1 MRIPIQVLVYPV
13 RQKGRSWEYLLL
25 KRIPDRERFW
35 QGVTGAP
42 EEGEALADAAKRE
55 LFEETRLV
63 PLSLEKINFSYSFPV
78 ADEWR
83 HLYDLNVKK
92 ITEYVFVAYI
102 DAQKE
107 PVLDGTEHD
116 ECRWC
121 SVEEALQLLHW
132 PENKEAL
139 MKCHE
144 VVVKGKA

>member
-1 MRIPIQVLVYPV
+1 M
-13 RQKGRSWEYLLL
+13 

-102 DAQKE
+102 DSQKE

-116 ECRWC
+116 EYRWC
-121 SVEEALQLLHW
+121 RVEEALQLLYW

-144 VVVKGKA
+144 AVVKGKA

>member
-116 ECRWC
+116 EYRWC
-121 SVEEALQLLHW
+121 SVEEAVQLLHW

-139 MKCHE
+139 MRCHE
-144 VVVKGKA
+144 AVVKGKA